1 MCTRAQGLGRSKTDL
16 MGQKR
21 VRMLAWRG
29 ILTLTPVFLTAD
41 SVTSLLQITVPQKIV
56 KDTKD
61 GRASDTNVIKKSL

>member
-1 MCTRAQGLGRSKTDL
+1 
-16 MGQKR
+16 
-21 VRMLAWRG
+21 MLAWRG